1 MEAYLNNPF
10 PVAGVTMRA
19 FTPRTEEKIM
29 VNPDDGETYA
39 VRHISKDKLEEHDP
53 MQYTKVFAE
62 AHFKVRK
69 LSYTALKIFNY
80 AVHRAALNKDIV
92 LLNSADVMQQCD
104 ISQASFYNGIKELCK
119 ESIIA
124 RKVGSSLEFWINP
137 NIFFNGNRLKLKN
150 RLQ

>member
-10 PVAGVTMRA
+10 PVAGITSRTFA
-19 FTPRTEEKIM
+19 PRTDEQIM
-29 VNPDDGETYA
+29 VNPEDGETYA
-39 VRHISKDKLEEHDP
+39 VRRISQNKTEEHDP
-53 MQYTKVFAE
+53 VQYTKVFAE
-62 AHFKVRK
+62 AHFKIRK

-92 LLNSADVMQQCD
+92 LLNSADVMHQCE

-119 ESIIA
+119 EAILA

-137 NIFFNGNRLKLKN
+137 NVFFNGNRLKLK
-150 RLQ
+150 RV